1 MFLPLIEISKKIVKM
16 GGKCLNEVIDLT
28 LRKIFYRYGKIVG
41 THPGYFIIVPILVT
55 VLCFTGVQQMNYNYD
70 PEYLFSPSNGQAK
83 YERNLV
89 ETYFPTNYSSFK
101 ANRITRAGK
110 LGRLI
115 IKAKDNGSM
124 LRTHIWDQMLYLDQ
138 VRRWNFSTT

>member
-1 MFLPLIEISKKIVKM
+1 M

-55 VLCFTGVQQMNYNYD
+55 LLCATGVQQMIYNYD

-89 ETYFPTNYSSFK
+89 EEYFPANYSSFK

-138 VRRWNFSTT
+138 VRRWNFFNIKSLCDNLSLL

>member
-1 MFLPLIEISKKIVKM
+1 M

-138 VRRWNFSTT
+138 VRRWNFSTTQYLVFLKFL